1 MHQIV
6 VIMTIKEFFS
16 FRQNKYFWINIL
28 AMIAVVVLLMFGTL
42 KGIDIYTHHG
52 EAVVVP
58 DVKGMTVAEA
68 GAVFDSR
75 GLACIVSDS
84 TYVKDKPAGC
94 ILDYNPAAGQ
104 KVKEGRI
111 IYLTI
116 NAINIPLQV
125 VPDVADNKFNAVK
138 QLVRFIRE
146 NDKNPGGFEDLWEN
160 SFALE
165 DELDEIILRIAHII
179 ELEKALEEYE
189 E

>member
-1 MHQIV
+1 M
-6 VIMTIKEFFS
+6 
-16 FRQNKYFWINIL
+16 
-28 AMIAVVVLLMFGTL
+28 
-42 KGIDIYTHHG
+42 
-52 EAVVVP
+52 P

-125 VPDVADNKFNAVK
+125 VPDVADNSSLRQAAVSR
-138 QLVRFIRE
+138 QRTNGL
-146 NDKNPGGFEDLWEN
+146 L
-160 SFALE
+160 
-165 DELDEIILRIAHII
+165 
-179 ELEKALEEYE
+179 KALAMHYSSFTIGHTHCVKRFRI
-189 E
+189 